1 MTTWKRWLNGFVI
14 CLLFLCGLKMPFV
27 VFFLLLLIKW
37 IFDKIYMFF
46 CMQLLQVRIRS
57 HVVQF
62 FFSGI
67 QLVNMSSFCF
77 CVHNWPTTFFATK
90 QRTPGHCS
98 TRPSSRWNLSLK
110 VKIVFCKYLRASFFG
125 WNIWQNSTRPL
136 ILTFCREIK
145 KENQNMFIPTSTS
158 MKFPSKIFGCE

>member
-1 MTTWKRWLNGFVI
+1 MTAWKQWLNGFVI
-14 CLLFLCGLKMPFV
+14 CLLFLCGLKMPSV

-37 IFDKIYMFF
+37 IFDKIYTFF

-57 HVVQF
+57 HVIQF

-67 QLVNMSSFCF
+67 QLVNMSSFWF

-125 WNIWQNSTRPL
+125 WNIWQNSTRPF
-136 ILTFCREIK
+136 IFTFCSEIE
-145 KENQNMFIPTSTS
+145 KENQNMFISAS
-158 MKFPSKIFGCE
+158 INLSGIFGCN